1 MPFGNF
7 ILTITS
13 FKKFLGISNELCGGK
28 SIAVRKVLAPSGVY
42 EGRVA
47 KMIQIRH

>member
-13 FKKFLGISNELCGGK
+13 FKKFLGISNELCGAN
-28 SIAVRKVLAPSGVY
+28 SPAVRKVPTRK
-42 EGRVA
+42 GRLRGSDA
-47 KMIQIRH
+47 EMI